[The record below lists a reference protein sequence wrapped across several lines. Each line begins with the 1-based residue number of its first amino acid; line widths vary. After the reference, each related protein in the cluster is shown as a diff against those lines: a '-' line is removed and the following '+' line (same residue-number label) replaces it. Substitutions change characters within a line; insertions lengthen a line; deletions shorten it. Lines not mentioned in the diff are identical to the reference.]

1 MTVTI
6 DPTGEQSNHKLAA
19 VFSDAN
25 ESIEASRRLAAGTSL
40 NLDQIDVLDP
50 ASDQQHRRLL
60 PESRGIWQTVLRSH
74 LLLGLFGAVLGL
86 GLFAILF
93 FGGVPFVA
101 DNPLLSVL
109 VFVHVFT
116 LFGLM
121 VGGLVSL
128 RPDQV
133 PYVRAAR
140 KALKSGQSVLLVHA
154 ESIDELDEAKSFL
167 EQPALKAVRTA

>member
-1 MTVTI
+1 MNDAI

-19 VFSDAN
+19 VFSDA
-25 ESIEASRRLAAGTSL
+25 SEAGEACRRLADETSL
-40 NLDQIDVLDP
+40 DRDRIDVLDS
-50 ASDQQHRRLL
+50 ASENQHRRLL
-60 PESRGIWQTVLRSH
+60 PESHGIWQTVLRSH
-74 LLLGLFGAVLGL
+74 LVLGL
-86 GLFAILF
+86 VGATLGLALFAILF
-93 FGGVPFVA
+93 LGGVPFVA

-140 KALKSGQSVLLVHA
+140 RALESGQSVLLVHA
-154 ESIDELDEAKSFL
+154 ESADELDEARAFL
-167 EQPALKAVRTA
+167 QQPAQKTVRTI